1 MSHPQALRIPF
12 QEFGFFTQP
21 CRELSIPTSSHT
33 HILEENLLMT
43 CKSPKNSLPLH
54 PIYNNDNNDLILFPM
69 SKYSLKE
76 KEGTIINQVR
86 EDFFDLFD
94 CTKLIGNIDFAVA
107 IPQNQIVKYDET
119 EYILWAEAKQG
130 NNHNIYESFIQ
141 LILTIGKERTFEKFL
156 PPRFIGAF
164 DAEKIAFIPYESI
177 MAVFTQNDF
186 NWNITPS
193 DHNSKEF
200 KQLKQMVRAELD
212 ADNKKRENVFI
223 YYFGRDDKELR
234 QFIRVNFRSG
244 RDKIHRMSIS
254 QNNVVSVYNKWRT
267 EVMPSIAVNWENAK
281 QNGLLETDFFLADLI
296 AEDNQTLMD
305 GLHVLLCKTLYKLD
319 RKIGTDGIFV
329 SKEVPFKDNMQAH
342 TQFWARYARPPKKEY
357 WNKIVDR
364 RDLLVPQDVRE
375 RKGSFFTPAIWVEKS
390 QEYLANTLGENWQ
403 DEYYIW
409 DCCAGT
415 GNLLVGLNNKYNIW
429 ASTLDQADV
438 KVMHERIHTM
448 GAGSNL
454 LESHVFQF
462 DFLNDDFSKLPQ
474 SLQAVI
480 NDPEKRKK
488 LVIYINPPYAEA
500 ASYKTVT
507 KKGDSKKDVAV
518 QNLMYK
524 KYLENIGIAGRE
536 LFVQFFTRIYQEI
549 PSCTLAEFSKLKIL
563 QAPNFADFR
572 DFFQA
577 KLRALFL
584 MPADTF
590 DNVKGSFPIGFYIW
604 DTSVKE
610 IFTSFKAD
618 IYKLESKE
626 TVLCGTKTLWINKE
640 QKSIND
646 WLITTRN
653 RLGEKNIAFMACLG
667 ADFQHANMNYILN
680 RKEQMPH
687 PRGSYIT
694 TKNIIEASVYLA
706 VRHCIEATWL
716 NDRDQFL
723 YPNDGWKTDYEFQLD
738 CLAYTLFH
746 GQNRISAD
754 QGANHWIPFY
764 EHELDAPDNFASN
777 FMADF
782 IRDFL
787 NGKHTAPATTEAP
800 TLFDTDTN
808 PAATCQD
815 LAVTSASQTNA
826 FSPEAAEVMQAG
838 KALWYYYIHHKDN
851 ELYGKA
857 PDINA
862 SFYDI
867 RAYFQGRNDKGKMN
881 SESSD
886 EKYTALIKDLRA
898 KQKSLAAKI
907 AEKVYL
913 YGFLK

>member
-1 MSHPQALRIPF
+1 MSHPQTLRIPF
-12 QEFGFFTQP
+12 QEFGFFTQ
-21 CRELSIPTSSHT
+21 LSQESSTQTSLHT

-130 NNHNIYESFIQ
+130 NTHNIYESLIQ
-141 LILTIGKERTFEKFL
+141 LILTIGKERAFEKFL
-156 PPRFIGAF
+156 PPHFIGAF

-177 MAVFTQNDF
+177 MAVFSQNDF
-186 NWNITPS
+186 NWNVTPS
-193 DHNSKEF
+193 DHTTKEF
-200 KQLKQMVRAELD
+200 KQLKDMVRAELN
-212 ADNKKRENVFI
+212 ADNKKRENVFF
-223 YYFGRDDKELR
+223 YYFGRDDKDLR
-234 QFIRVNFRSG
+234 QFIRRNFVSG
-244 RDKIHRMSIS
+244 RDKIHRISIS
-254 QNNVVSVYNKWRT
+254 QNNIVSIFNKWLV
-267 EVMPSIAVNWENAK
+267 EVKPTIAVNWEEATKN
-281 QNGLLETDFFLADLI
+281 NILVTDFFLADLI
-296 AEDNQTLMD
+296 SENNTTLMT
-305 GLHVLLCKTLYKLD
+305 GLDTLLEQTRYKL
-319 RKIGTDGIFV
+319 K
-329 SKEVPFKDNMQAH
+329 KEKSITGLIWCQEVGFKDNMQAH

-357 WNKIVDR
+357 WDKIVLR

-403 DEYYIW
+403 DEYYVW

-415 GNLLVGLNNKYNIW
+415 GNLLAGLTMDKYRIW

-488 LVIYINPPYAEA
+488 LVIYINPPYKEA
-500 ASYKTVT
+500 GNRKTVT
-507 KKGDSKKDVAV
+507 GHGAPATGVAV
-518 QNLMYK
+518 AHHTYK
-524 KYLENIGIAGRE
+524 QFVERIGLAGRE
-536 LFVQFFTRIYQEI
+536 LFVQFFMRIYHEI

-563 QAPNFADFR
+563 QASNFADFR
-572 DFFQA
+572 DVFRA
-577 KLRALFL
+577 KLKSLFL
-584 MPADTF
+584 VPANTF
-590 DNVKGSFPIGFYIW
+590 DNVTGNFPIGFFIW
-604 DTSVKE
+604 DTNSKE
-610 IFTSFKAD
+610 IFESIKAD
-618 IYKLESKE
+618 VYNSTGKLIDVKNIF
-626 TVLCGTKTLWINKE
+626 VE
-640 QKSIND
+640 QEFKSIND
-646 WLITTRN
+646 WMISTRK
-653 RLGEKNIAFMACLG
+653 RPSTLKLAWMSARGCDM
-667 ADFQHANMNYILN
+667 QVQNYNFLVNDTSSI
-680 RKEQMPH
+680 PH
-687 PRGSYIT
+687 PRGSWIT
-694 TKNIIEASVYLA
+694 DKNLIEGCIYLA
-706 VRHCIEATWL
+706 VYQAIEHTWL
-716 NDRDQFL
+716 NDRDQFFH
-723 YPNDGWKTDYEFQLD
+723 PNDGWKTDYEFQLD

-754 QGANHWIPFY
+754 QGTNHWIPFY

-808 PAATCQD
+808 PAATSQD

-881 SESSD
+881 SDSSD
-886 EKYTALIKDLRA
+886 ETYTALIKDLRT
-898 KQKSLAAKI
+898 KQKTLAAKI

>member
-12 QEFGFFTQP
+12 IEFYHSA
-21 CRELSIPTSSHT
+21 SIQAND
-33 HILEENLLMT
+33 HIKPSAQNNFPLNT
-43 CKSPKNSLPLH
+43 CKSDKNVLPLQAETNLMQYL
-54 PIYNNDNNDLILFPM
+54 IDNDLIEYPM
-69 SKYSLKE
+69 AKYSLKD
-76 KEGTIINQVR
+76 KEGTIINHVR
-86 EDFFDLFD
+86 EDFFDAYD
-94 CTKLIGNIDFAVA
+94 CRNLIGNIDFSVA
-107 IPQNQIVKYDET
+107 IPQEGTYKLDEM
-119 EYILWAEAKQG
+119 EYMLWAEAKQG
-130 NNHNIYESFIQ
+130 DKHNIYESFIQ

-177 MAVFTQNDF
+177 MAVFNQNDF

-212 ADNKKRENVFI
+212 ADGKKNENVFH
-223 YYFGRDDKELR
+223 YFFDRDEKELR
-234 QFIRVNFRSG
+234 RFIKQNFRSG

-267 EVMPSIAVNWENAK
+267 EVMPSIAVNWDNAK
-281 QNGLLETDFFLADLI
+281 QNELFETDFFLADLI
-296 AEDNQTLMD
+296 AEDNQTLKD
-305 GLHVLLCKTLYKLD
+305 GLRVLLCKTLYKLD
-319 RKIGTDGIFV
+319 RKVDTDGIWA

-357 WNKIVDR
+357 WDKIVDR

-375 RKGSFFTPAIWVEKS
+375 RKGSFFTPSIWVEKS
-390 QEYLANTLGENWQ
+390 QEYLANALGENWQ

-415 GNLLVGLNNKYNIW
+415 GNLLAGLTNKYNIW
-429 ASTLDQADV
+429 ASTLDIADV
-438 KVMHERIHTM
+438 KVMHDRIHTM

-500 ASYKTVT
+500 GDAKQRTGTGKNKAEVSKSKIYT
-507 KKGDSKKDVAV
+507 KYEKDLGKA
-518 QNLMYK
+518 K
-524 KYLENIGIAGRE
+524 AE
-536 LFVQFFTRIYQEI
+536 LFAQFFMRIYKEI
-549 PSCTLAEFSKLKIL
+549 PSCTLAEFSTLKIL

-572 DFFQA
+572 DVFRA
-577 KLRALFL
+577 KLESLFL
-584 MPADTF
+584 VPASTF
-590 DNVKGSFPIGFYIW
+590 DNVKGKFPIGFYIW
-604 DTSVKE
+604 NLQEQQIFDSIVADVFNEKGVYIANKTITCDSSAARTIGKWMISHNDKE
-610 IFTSFKAD
+610 NTCIGMLNS
-618 IYKLESKE
+618 
-626 TVLCGTKTLWINKE
+626 G
-640 QKSIND
+640 
-646 WLITTRN
+646 RN
-653 RLGEKNIAFMACLG
+653 
-667 ADFQHANMNYILN
+667 DFQNQGLVYIENELSVERTHASILN
-680 RKEQMPH
+680 VTKKNTIIAAI
-687 PRGSYIT
+687 YI
-694 TKNIIEASVYLA
+694 A

-716 NDRDQFL
+716 NDRDQFI

-754 QGANHWIPFY
+754 QGTNHWIPFY

-815 LAVTSASQTNA
+815 LAVTSASKTNA

-867 RAYFQGRNDKGKMN
+867 RAYFQGRNEKGKMN

-907 AEKVYL
+907 AKKVYK

>member
-12 QEFGFFTQP
+12 IEFYHSA
-21 CRELSIPTSSHT
+21 SIQAND
-33 HILEENLLMT
+33 HIKPSAQNNFPLNI
-43 CKSPKNSLPLH
+43 CKSDKNVLPLQAETNLMQYL
-54 PIYNNDNNDLILFPM
+54 IDNDLIEYPM
-69 SKYSLKE
+69 AKYSLKD
-76 KEGTIINQVR
+76 KEGTIINHVR
-86 EDFFDLFD
+86 EDFFDAYD
-94 CTKLIGNIDFAVA
+94 CRDLIGNIDFSVA
-107 IPQNQIVKYDET
+107 IPQEGTYKLDEM
-119 EYILWAEAKQG
+119 EYMLWAEAKQG
-130 NNHNIYESFIQ
+130 DKHNIYESFIQ

-177 MAVFTQNDF
+177 MAVFNQNDF

-212 ADNKKRENVFI
+212 ADGKKNENIFH
-223 YYFGRDDKELR
+223 YFFDRDEKELR
-234 QFIRVNFRSG
+234 RFIKQNFRSG

-267 EVMPSIAVNWENAK
+267 EVMPSIAVNWDNAK
-281 QNGLLETDFFLADLI
+281 QNELFETDFFLADLI
-296 AEDNQTLMD
+296 AEDNQTLKD
-305 GLHVLLCKTLYKLD
+305 GLRVLLCKTLYKLD
-319 RKIGTDGIFV
+319 RKVDTDGIWA

-357 WNKIVDR
+357 WDKIVDR

-375 RKGSFFTPAIWVEKS
+375 RKGSFYTPSIWVEKS
-390 QEYLANTLGENWQ
+390 QEYLADTLGENWQ

-415 GNLLVGLNNKYNIW
+415 GNLLAGLTNKYNIW
-429 ASTLDQADV
+429 ASTLDIADV
-438 KVMHERIHTM
+438 KVMHDRIHTM

-480 NDPEKRKK
+480 NNEEKRKK

-500 ASYKTVT
+500 GDAKQRTGTGKNKAEVSKSKIYT
-507 KKGDSKKDVAV
+507 KYEKELGKAKA
-518 QNLMYK
+518 
-524 KYLENIGIAGRE
+524 E
-536 LFVQFFTRIYQEI
+536 LFAQFFVRIYKEI
-549 PSCTLAEFSKLKIL
+549 PSCTLAEFSTLKIL

-572 DFFQA
+572 DFFRA
-577 KLRALFL
+577 KLERLFL
-584 MPADTF
+584 VPAHTF
-590 DNVKGSFPIGFYIW
+590 DNVKGKFPIGFYIW
-604 DTSVKE
+604 DLQNQQVFNSIT
-610 IFTSFKAD
+610 AD
-618 IYKLESKE
+618 VFNEKGVYIAS
-626 TVLCGTKTLWINKE
+626 
-640 QKSIND
+640 KSITCDTNATRTIGKWMISYND
-646 WLITTRN
+646 RENNCIGMLNSGRN
-653 RLGEKNIAFMACLG
+653 
-667 ADFQHANMNYILN
+667 DFQNQGLVYMENELSVERTHASILN
-680 RKEQMPH
+680 VTKYNTIIA
-687 PRGSYIT
+687 SIYI
-694 TKNIIEASVYLA
+694 A

-746 GQNRISAD
+746 GQNRVSSE
-754 QGANHWIPFY
+754 QGTNHWIPFT
-764 EHELDAPDNFASN
+764 EQELNAPDNFQSH
-777 FMADF
+777 FMSDF

-787 NGKHTAPATTEAP
+787 KGKHIIQTTSETPSLFEETPAELTATP
-800 TLFDTDTN
+800 
-808 PAATCQD
+808 
-815 LAVTSASQTNA
+815 SAIA
-826 FSPEAAEVMQAG
+826 FSPEAAEVMEAG
-838 KALWYYYIHHKDN
+838 KALWYYYLHHKDN
-851 ELYGKA
+851 ELYGVA
-857 PDINA
+857 PNINA

-867 RAYFQGRNDKGKMN
+867 RAYFQGRNEKGKMN

-907 AEKVYL
+907 AKKVYK